1 MLVKQD
7 VEKED
12 EDSDSSG
19 KVGRGRKKRPKEEE
33 DEDFGSDLDSTGTR
47 KKKVGPV
54 LINNII
60 LNFLI
65 LRYFLNIPSPTQYQS
80 SFYYFVEIFAQQNNL
95 SVNIK
100 YHDAFAD

>member
-1 MLVKQD
+1 MFICRRDSSSSLSTASEAKGRREGSLLVKQD

-54 LINNII
+54 LNIKI
-60 LNFLI
+60 FNYLL
-65 LRYFLNIPSPTQYQS
+65 LRYFSPAEY
-80 SFYYFVEIFAQQNNL
+80 
-95 SVNIK
+95 
-100 YHDAFAD
+100 

>member
-54 LINNII
+54 LI
-60 LNFLI
+60 FS
-65 LRYFLNIPSPTQYQS
+65 FFHKQY
-80 SFYYFVEIFAQQNNL
+80 NL
-95 SVNIK
+95 EFFNIK
-100 YHDAFAD
+100 IFFKYSLPHSISIKLLLFCGNFCPTK